1 MPSPANGHL
10 QREPPLSIPKTNR
23 QPSNAAD
30 DGLQTTTLR
39 MRKQLHRAMKL
50 LSVTESRT
58 LQDLFDEALTD
69 LVAKYQKPSK
79 GGNR

>member
-1 MPSPANGHL
+1 
-10 QREPPLSIPKTNR
+10 
-23 QPSNAAD
+23 
-30 DGLQTTTLR
+30 